1 VETARKALEKAER
14 KRRVERLL
22 RKAGEEERQGRSRD
36 AVKTYRAALALSREA
51 GTESG
56 IEPGEILP
64 GLGRV
69 LAASGL
75 LQEAEN
81 ILVEAIRTYPAG
93 YRSQRFSP
101 VWRSRLEACGG
112 SEASGVLAEKGKNSL
127 LPDGVRGDCAT
138 EGGGVAGSGRSG
150 APLSLPEAL
159 SDLGMYREAAGEYAY
174 VLRKSPERVD
184 VLNSLAWSYAKLGQY
199 DEALQVLLSARN
211 KAPENVV
218 LLENEGYLY
227 FRRGEFDQALR
238 AFEKSLRQPEASRPT
253 EYREMGPLWESNGS
267 SVGGNTMITEGWLSL
282 PRETPFWLPSPAGA
296 GVSSAGFS
304 GLWHLALPRESLPEE
319 PFSEML
325 QRAIRLDPQM
335 RALYGNAAVAS
346 SYVGRGRVNPA
357 DRIAPVVG
365 VAREDAFPRV
375 LLGPALR
382 RKGMVDSAMEQL
394 EEALR
399 IILRQALLYPS
410 GARGTPKG
418 TESSGAGSIQ
428 KRSSLRP
435 RK

>member
-1 VETARKALEKAER
+1 MEQ
-14 KRRVERLL
+14 LL
-22 RKAGEEERQGRSRD
+22 RKAGDEERQGHFQD

-51 GTESG
+51 GTESSV
-56 IEPGEILP
+56 EQGEILT

-69 LAASGL
+69 LAVSGL

-81 ILVEAIRTYPAG
+81 ILVEAIRT
-93 YRSQRFSP
+93 SP
-101 VWRSRLEACGG
+101 GKDAEAKRLLSGVRSRLEAQRKRR
-112 SEASGVLAEKGKNSL
+112 EAAVLAEKGKKL
-127 LPDGVRGDCAT
+127 
-138 EGGGVAGSGRSG
+138 VASGRTYEG
-150 APLSLPEAL
+150 AVQLREAVLLVPEDPELRFLFAEAL

-211 KAPENVV
+211 KAPENAV

-304 GLWHLALPRESLPEE
+304 GLWHLALPRESLPGE

-335 RALYGNAAVAS
+335 KALYGNAAVAS

-375 LLGPALR
+375 LLGHALL

-399 IILRQALLYPS
+399 INPFDSTAYTLLGYAALRKGQKALALEAYKNALLFDPENDQAKRALS
-410 GARGTPKG
+410 GLSR
-418 TESSGAGSIQ
+418 
-428 KRSSLRP
+428 
-435 RK
+435 